1 MTHRIRLASAWST
14 TPTDAGVRHS
24 RRFGRP
30 TNLGPGDR
38 VWLVCDAVPGPTRA
52 LVNGVLV
59 AEAPAGPLAVDVTGL
74 LEPRNELT
82 LEVASREPLGEVAV
96 EIRAN
101 LPAEP

>member
-30 TNLGPGDR
+30 TNLDPGDL
-38 VWLVCDAVPGPTRA
+38 VWLVCDSVPGAMRA
-52 LVNGVLV
+52 FVNGVLV
-59 AEAPAGPLAVDVTGL
+59 AEAPAGPLAVDVTEL
-74 LEPRNELT
+74 LESRNELT
-82 LEVASREPLGEVAV
+82 LDVASPELLGEVAV

-101 LPAEP
+101 LPAES